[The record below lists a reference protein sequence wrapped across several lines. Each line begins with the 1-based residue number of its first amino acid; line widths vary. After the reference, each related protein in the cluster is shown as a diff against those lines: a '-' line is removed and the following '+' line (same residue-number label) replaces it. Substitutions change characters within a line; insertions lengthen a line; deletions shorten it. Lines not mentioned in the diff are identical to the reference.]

1 LQGLVQAQALGPAPA
16 VGPQQQAPVA
26 VGPRLLVPAAA
37 QQQQAQALE
46 VGVS

>member
-16 VGPQQQAPVA
+16 VVPQQQEPAA
-26 VGPRLLVPAAA
+26 VGPRLLVLAEA
-37 QQQQAQALE
+37 QQQQAQVLE